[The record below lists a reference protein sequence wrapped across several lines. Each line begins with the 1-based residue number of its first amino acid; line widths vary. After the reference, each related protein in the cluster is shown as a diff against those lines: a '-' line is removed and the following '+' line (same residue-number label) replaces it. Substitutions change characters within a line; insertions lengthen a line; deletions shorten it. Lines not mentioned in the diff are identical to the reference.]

1 MIKNKNIWILLVG
14 EFIAGF
20 GLWLGIIG
28 DLAFMQD
35 KIPSDFHKSLILATG
50 ILAGIALGPLAGKA
64 VDQMKKKTIML
75 YAGVGRLISTGFML
89 IAIETGSIV
98 WMIAFLISIN
108 IAAAFYFPALQAA
121 IPLVTEES
129 ELVKVN
135 GLHMNISTLSR
146 IAGTAAA
153 GIFLSLMSLT
163 MLYIIAGIAYTV
175 LLLLTMQLK
184 IDEKQEEAGRV
195 VHEEKQ
201 SRGFM
206 KVFPVIRE
214 HPAVIP
220 TMLLTLAP
228 LLFIGGFNLIIINVS
243 EILEDPAVKGWLYT
257 IEGVAF
263 ILGTLFV
270 RRFDHSMPA
279 KSLFAFAM
287 LIGLSQLMLIYV
299 TYAPVALLAFALFG
313 FAVGSFFPLATT
325 MFQTTIPSPY
335 HGRFFSFRGMLDD
348 FIYQFILIVT
358 GLLLDTLALQQM
370 MFGYGL
376 LSLVLA
382 FGYLMRVRGLRVI
395 QGDGG

>member
-1 MIKNKNIWILLVG
+1 MIKNKNIWILLTG

-35 KIPSDFHKSLILATG
+35 KVPSDFHKSLILAAG

-89 IAIETGSIV
+89 VAIEIGSIA
-98 WMIAFLISIN
+98 WMIAFLVSIN

-121 IPLVTEES
+121 IPLVTEKS
-129 ELVKVN
+129 ELIKIN
-135 GLHMNISTLSR
+135 GLHMNISTVSR
-146 IAGTAAA
+146 ILGTAAA
-153 GIFLSLMSLT
+153 GLFLSLMSLT
-163 MLYIIAGIAYTV
+163 MLYIIAGIAYAV
-175 LLLLTMQLK
+175 LLLLTSQLN
-184 IDEKQEEAGRV
+184 I
-195 VHEEKQ
+195 EEKKEEVEQ
-201 SRGFM
+201 VPPGEKEKRGFM
-206 KVFPVIRE
+206 KVFPIMKE
-214 HPAVIP
+214 HPAIIP

-243 EILEDPAVKGWLYT
+243 EILEDPSVKGWLYT

-270 RRFDHSMPA
+270 RRYDHSMPA
-279 KSLFAFAM
+279 KSLFVFAM

-299 TYAPVALLAFALFG
+299 AYAPVAMLSFALFG

-325 MFQTTIPSPY
+325 MFQTTIPTPY

-370 MFGYGL
+370 MLGYGL
-376 LSLVLA
+376 LSIVLA
-382 FGYLMRVRGLRVI
+382 FGYLVRVRGVRLSGV
-395 QGDGG
+395 

>member
-1 MIKNKNIWILLVG
+1 MIKNKNIRILLIG
-14 EFIAGF
+14 ELIAGF

-35 KIPSDFHKSLILATG
+35 KVPSDFHKSLILAVG

-89 IAIETGSIV
+89 IAIETSSIA
-98 WMIAFLISIN
+98 WMIAFLVSIN

-121 IPLVTEES
+121 IPLVTVKS
-129 ELVKVN
+129 KLVKIN

-153 GIFLSLMSLT
+153 GIFLTMMSLT
-163 MLYIIAGIAYTV
+163 MLYVIAGIAYAV
-175 LLLLTMQLK
+175 LLILTLQLK
-184 IDEKQEEAGRV
+184 IDERAEEIEQV
-195 VHEEKQ
+195 PHEENEH
-201 SRGFM
+201 RGFM
-206 KVFPVIRE
+206 NVFPIIKE
-214 HPAVIP
+214 HPAIIP

-243 EILEDPAVKGWLYT
+243 EILDDPAVKGWLYT

-270 RRFDHSMPA
+270 RRYDHSMPA
-279 KSLFAFAM
+279 KSLFIFAM

-299 TYAPVALLAFALFG
+299 VYAPVALLSFALFG

-325 MFQTTIPSPY
+325 MFQTTIPAPY

-370 MFGYGL
+370 MLGYGL
-376 LSLVLA
+376 LSVVLA
-382 FGYLMRVRGLRVI
+382 FGYLVKVSGMRISGA
-395 QGDGG
+395 

>member
-1 MIKNKNIWILLVG
+1 MIKNKNIWILLTG

-35 KIPSDFHKSLILATG
+35 KVPSDFHKSLILAAG
-50 ILAGIALGPLAGKA
+50 ILVGIALGPLAGKA

-89 IAIETGSIV
+89 VAIETGSIA
-98 WMIAFLISIN
+98 WMIAFLVSIN
-108 IAAAFYFPALQAA
+108 ISAAFYFPALQAA
-121 IPLVTEES
+121 IPLVTEKS
-129 ELVKVN
+129 ELVKIN
-135 GLHMNISTLSR
+135 GLHMNISTVSR
-146 IAGTAAA
+146 ILGTAAA
-153 GIFLSLMSLT
+153 GLFLSLMSLT
-163 MLYIIAGIAYTV
+163 MLYVIAGIAYAV
-175 LLLLTMQLK
+175 LLLLTAQLK
-184 IDEKQEEAGRV
+184 IEKEKEEVEQVPPG
-195 VHEEKQ
+195 EKEN
-201 SRGFM
+201 RGFM
-206 KVFPVIRE
+206 KVFPIMKE
-214 HPAVIP
+214 HPAIIP

-243 EILEDPAVKGWLYT
+243 EILEDPSVKGWLYT

-270 RRFDHSMPA
+270 RRYDHSMPA

-299 TYAPVALLAFALFG
+299 AYAPVAMLSFALFG

-325 MFQTTIPSPY
+325 MFQTTIPAPY

-370 MFGYGL
+370 MLGYGL
-376 LSLVLA
+376 LSIVLA
-382 FGYLMRVRGLRVI
+382 FGYLVRVRGMRLSGV
-395 QGDGG
+395 